1 MSTKPH
7 VRHYRK
13 SKQNLLG
20 GITVAFTQEGD
31 NIRATYAVCS
41 RKDQFSKKTGRSIAF
56 TRLQSS
62 SRNNKEVQEFK
73 LSEVQPSRFDM
84 PPSLDDI
91 FNHIFATV
99 VPNNYKRGLGWGKS
113 VNPMTLSMYE
123 GVRFT
128 NETFGKP
135 QLSPKDPDFWAKLAS
150 QHELIQE
157 ELDEIA
163 DGIVNRDLTM
173 LRDGICDVEV
183 TNMGMAHLAGLN
195 LERDMKAVLRS
206 NLSKVSLT
214 MADAEKTAKHYKDKE
229 GLDLEIIPCPT
240 MPGFIVR
247 LPSLQ
252 VGKSGKSYP
261 KGKFLKCVVR
271 FHEPIFQ

>member
-1 MSTKPH
+1 MTFKPH

-13 SKQNLLG
+13 SKQNLNG
-20 GITVAFTQEGD
+20 GITVAFVQEAD
-31 NIRATYAVCS
+31 DIKATYAVCS
-41 RKDQFSKKTGRSIAF
+41 RKDQFSKKTGRNIAF
-56 TRLQSS
+56 TRLLSNS
-62 SRNNKEVQEFK
+62 KNNKEVQTFK
-73 LSEVQPSRFDM
+73 LSEVTPSRFDM

-91 FNHIFATV
+91 FNHIFQTV
-99 VPNNYKRGLGWGKS
+99 VPNHYKSGLGWGKK
-113 VNPMTLSMYE
+113 VNPMTLSMYN

-135 QLSPKDPDFWAKLAS
+135 ELSPKDPDFWAKLAS

-163 DGIVNRDLTM
+163 DGIVNRDMTM

-183 TNMGMAHLAGLN
+183 TNMGMAHLAGLD
-195 LERDMKAVLRS
+195 LERDMRSVLKS
-206 NLSKVSLT
+206 NLSKVCWT
-214 MADAEKTAKHYKDKE
+214 MDRAQKTVKHYKNTE
-229 GLDLEIIPCPT
+229 NLDLEIIDCPT

-247 LPSLQ
+247 LPSDQ
-252 VGKSGKSYP
+252 VGKSGKKYP
-261 KGKFLKCVVR
+261 KGKFLKCVVG